1 MLFFMDLKSAH
12 EKEVINLYCK
22 GFMDLLFKRN
32 GRYCILDWKSDY
44 IDTYDEPAMK
54 NQMLLR
60 RYNVQQVLY
69 SYVLIRW
76 LKSFYP
82 QMSEQEIFDNYF
94 GGIYYVFFRG
104 CRANENSGIVA
115 STFGSFEELEKLYRE
130 IIA

>member
-1 MLFFMDLKSAH
+1 M
-12 EKEVINLYCK
+12 K
-22 GFMDLLFKRN
+22 GFMDLLFERN

-44 IDTYDEPAMK
+44 IETYDESAMK

-82 QMSEQEIFDNYF
+82 QMSESEIFEKYF

-104 CRANENSGIVA
+104 CRVGESSGIVT
-115 STFGSFEELEKLYRE
+115 STFESFEELERLYKG
-130 IIA
+130 IID